1 MNSDDAQQTILVV
14 EDEVFIRMSAVASLE
29 DAGFAVHDAKDSAEA
44 LRVLAQHDDISVML
58 TDVRMPG
65 MMDGL
70 ELVAAV
76 QRDYPAI
83 RAIVASGNSTAAQ
96 ASKAGAV
103 GFIPKPYMAQTMV
116 QAVLDTLLRYQ
127 LPGTA
132 IELMR

>member
-1 MNSDDAQQTILVV
+1 MNSDEAQQTILVV

>member
-1 MNSDDAQQTILVV
+1 MNSDEAQQTILVV

-44 LRVLAQHDDISVML
+44 LRVLAQHDDISLML

-116 QAVLDTLLRYQ
+116 QAVQDTLLR
-127 LPGTA
+127 
-132 IELMR
+132 R

>member
-1 MNSDDAQQTILVV
+1 MNSDDAQRTILVV

-44 LRVLAQHDDISVML
+44 LRVLAQHDDISLMM

-65 MMDGL
+65 VMDGL

-116 QAVLDTLLRYQ
+116 QAVQDTLLR
-127 LPGTA
+127 
-132 IELMR
+132 R

>member
-1 MNSDDAQQTILVV
+1 MNSDEAQQTILVV

-44 LRVLAQHDDISVML
+44 LRVLAQHDDISLML

-103 GFIPKPYMAQTMV
+103 GFIPKPYMAQAMV
-116 QAVLDTLLRYQ
+116 QAVQDTLLR
-127 LPGTA
+127 
-132 IELMR
+132 R

>member
-1 MNSDDAQQTILVV
+1 MNSDEAQQTILVV

-44 LRVLAQHDDISVML
+44 LRVLAQHDDISLML

-116 QAVLDTLLRYQ
+116 QAVLDTLLRHQ

-132 IELMR
+132 IELIR

>member
-1 MNSDDAQQTILVV
+1 MSAPHYPCMNSDEAQQTILVV

-44 LRVLAQHDDISVML
+44 LRVLAQHDDISLMM

-65 MMDGL
+65 VMDGL
-70 ELVAAV
+70 ELVAAI

-96 ASKAGAV
+96 ASGVDCIFKAYAVSGCVYLRLRGGCGA
-103 GFIPKPYMAQTMV
+103 A
-116 QAVLDTLLRYQ
+116 
-127 LPGTA
+127 
-132 IELMR
+132 